1 MGLYTSDEVIEGDFK
16 EYPIGDMKAQV
27 DEEIANNANT
37 VDFED
42 VVEPHDEQATP
53 DFMKEQE

>member
-27 DEEIANNANT
+27 EEEIANNANT
-37 VDFED
+37 VDFEE
-42 VVEPHDEQATP
+42 VVEPQVEQATP
-53 DFMKEQE
+53 DFMKE